1 METIE
6 IRHNKKILKMI
17 IGSQIII
24 LLGFIYY
31 YFNAS
36 IDTSDTIM
44 KFAYAILPIM
54 TIYSLY
60 DNYKKLINNESIIK
74 LSDSFIEL
82 NQNNSSITLTW
93 KQIIQWKIED
103 DESTYYLILETHNT
117 QERICISGLDKSR
130 EEIESLVKERHQK
143 ANI

>member
-1 METIE
+1 MSSFW
-6 IRHNKKILKMI
+6 
-17 IGSQIII
+17 G
-24 LLGFIYY
+24 
-31 YFNAS
+31 A
-36 IDTSDTIM
+36 
-44 KFAYAILPIM
+44 
-54 TIYSLY
+54 LY
-60 DNYKKLINNESIIK
+60 
-74 LSDSFIEL
+74 
-82 NQNNSSITLTW
+82 TLTW